1 MHSCTCRLRGSDRRS
16 NDSELIGRAN
26 SARNTG
32 ACGIQQQENV
42 GGFYGRES
50 PVIQNSGLTEGF
62 LANDRYAQAGN
73 TSPQPST
80 SGLASVNSDNHS
92 NSLRESDVL
101 PSKSKSLKE
110 IQNSV
115 IKEHIASDDSD
126 IEVVRIETNR
136 PPRRRQDLSS
146 RATVVVDLTE
156 GDCDDPSILA
166 TAGAPNSLTPTFD
179 LDLHPDN
186 RDLDQQLEESSRRS
200 LVSMV
205 KDHPRSINSCA
216 EVRNSEGSSRLHPLE
231 QEYQSSWLTP
241 SGSSRS
247 SSMNTE
253 EGHPRSRSGSME
265 SCRDLCQGHQ
275 HLPAQ
280 DFVCPRH
287 GPPCNRLSCT
297 QQPLCSHGNQM
308 RSPDVMCHP
317 LSHVHSIG
325 HIEGSRGHAGHNIGH
340 HDNHV
345 HRTVSCTCQRGSSG
359 RSASHAHSRLTAPV
373 PSSQPKEG
381 QAVTSAHSNM
391 PKSQNTTPLSQQ
403 SSRSGH
409 SMEPESG
416 QAPSNAHKQPAS
428 NSSSNSQAPNN
439 PLPPSSVPHPY
450 HQCFG
455 NVHSHHPHHSTR
467 AWIVNKRAPPGSSPA
482 PTPRQ
487 RAHIHHHHYHPAPFH
502 IPPSPFPTFHNQGRH
517 HIVRP
522 IHQVPAPHPHQ
533 HQQLP
538 PHQDNLRMLDLLRA
552 QFQHAQLVQGSN
564 LLQIPP
570 HSLVETQP
578 PMAHSQTSCSLD
590 SAPRPPANNQH
601 PQSTPQGQHQHL
613 HHHLH
618 HYHHAGVPRLRHF
631 AAVPGVHHGVPVIRP
646 FPEFPAVPD
655 FQTFPP
661 VPPSFGML
669 PRNVQMR
676 LQLGRMMFNPHR
688 PPTYEELLHLEERL
702 GNVNRGASQ
711 DVIEQYTLPHKYKKV
726 KIINEDEE
734 DDSNHMEKCTICL
747 SEFENDEDVRRLPFM
762 HLFHIVCVDQ
772 WLGMNKKC
780 PICRVDIEVGSKDH
794 TGATGGSSEC

>member
-80 SGLASVNSDNHS
+80 SGLVG
-92 NSLRESDVL
+92 
-101 PSKSKSLKE
+101 
-110 IQNSV
+110 
-115 IKEHIASDDSD
+115 
-126 IEVVRIETNR
+126 NR

-186 RDLDQQLEESSRRS
+186 RDLDQQLEESSRR
-200 LVSMV
+200 
-205 KDHPRSINSCA
+205 
-216 EVRNSEGSSRLHPLE
+216 
-231 QEYQSSWLTP
+231 
-241 SGSSRS
+241 
-247 SSMNTE
+247 
-253 EGHPRSRSGSME
+253 
-265 SCRDLCQGHQ
+265 
-275 HLPAQ
+275 HLPEREQ
-280 DFVCPRH
+280 WKISLP
-287 GPPCNRLSCT
+287 CT
-297 QQPLCSHGNQM
+297 QPLDST
-308 RSPDVMCHP
+308 SP
-317 LSHVHSIG
+317 LITAK
-325 HIEGSRGHAGHNIGH
+325 RG
-340 HDNHV
+340 
-345 HRTVSCTCQRGSSG
+345 
-359 RSASHAHSRLTAPV
+359 
-373 PSSQPKEG
+373 PSSHLSTLQYAKITKHYPPIS
-381 QAVTSAHSNM
+381 AV
-391 PKSQNTTPLSQQ
+391 
-403 SSRSGH
+403 
-409 SMEPESG
+409 
-416 QAPSNAHKQPAS
+416 
-428 NSSSNSQAPNN
+428 
-439 PLPPSSVPHPY
+439 
-450 HQCFG
+450 
-455 NVHSHHPHHSTR
+455 
-467 AWIVNKRAPPGSSPA
+467 
-482 PTPRQ
+482 
-487 RAHIHHHHYHPAPFH
+487 
-502 IPPSPFPTFHNQGRH
+502 FP
-517 HIVRP
+517 
-522 IHQVPAPHPHQ
+522 VPAPHPHQ

-631 AAVPGVHHGVPVIRP
+631 AAVPGVHHGRP

-711 DVIEQYTLPHKYKKV
+711 DV

-747 SEFENDEDVRRLPFM
+747 SEFENDEDM
-762 HLFHIVCVDQ
+762 
-772 WLGMNKKC
+772 
-780 PICRVDIEVGSKDH
+780 
-794 TGATGGSSEC
+794 